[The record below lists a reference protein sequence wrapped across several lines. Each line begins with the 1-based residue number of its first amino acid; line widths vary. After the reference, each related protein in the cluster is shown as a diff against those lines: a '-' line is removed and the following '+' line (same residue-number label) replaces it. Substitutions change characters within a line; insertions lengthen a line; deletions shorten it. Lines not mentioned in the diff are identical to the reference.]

1 MLSLNAE
8 FQCHLCRKLRLET
21 AWTDCMLSKECT
33 DIFEANNLYI
43 VVIMQMKCSLLVIL
57 LRAEYRKAG
66 NVVGDVT
73 CSDKKPSC
81 C

>member
-1 MLSLNAE
+1 
-8 FQCHLCRKLRLET
+8 
-21 AWTDCMLSKECT
+21 
-33 DIFEANNLYI
+33 
-43 VVIMQMKCSLLVIL
+43 MQMKCSLLVIL